1 MAKKRESSTKTA
13 VTAEQVIKAIKSS
26 GGVKTTI
33 AKRLNV
39 TRQTVDNYL
48 RRWVSVRDAYLE
60 EKSGVDDAALSVVM
74 QDIVN
79 GRNVQT
85 AKWWIER
92 KLDEFKPKHDLTI
105 KEWKIAAQQAG
116 LQPDEVEQVFE
127 ADVEA
132 AINQLFKGKQ
142 AEQ

>member
-1 MAKKRESSTKTA
+1 MARPKNSTT
-13 VTAEQVIKAIKSS
+13 VTAEQVITAIKGS